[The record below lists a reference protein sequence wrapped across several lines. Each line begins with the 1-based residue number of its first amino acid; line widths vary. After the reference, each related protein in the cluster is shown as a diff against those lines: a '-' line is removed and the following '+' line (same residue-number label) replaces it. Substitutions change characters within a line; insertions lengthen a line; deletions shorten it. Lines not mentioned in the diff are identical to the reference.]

1 MEDLRARLARGEA
14 LVGDGA
20 LGTLVMERGLPPS
33 RPPEWLVL
41 EKPEALVEVARLYV
55 EAGADLVTTDTF
67 GASRLRLAMHGLA
80 GDVERINRRA
90 VECVREAVGGRVYV
104 SASVGPTGRLL
115 APLGDTEPAEAEA
128 GFAEQAVALAAAGA
142 DLFCVETMTDLVEA
156 TCAVRAARAAAPRLP
171 VMATMTFERT
181 PRGFFTVM
189 GVPVER
195 AMRGLAEA
203 GADVVGANCGA
214 GGAEMLDLA
223 REILR
228 HARRPVIVQPNAG
241 LPVTR
246 DGRTVYPETPDTL
259 AGHAR
264 EMLGLGV
271 AIVGGCCGTTPD
283 HVRALRAVVDRRRA
297 RAGPV
302 TGER

>member
-20 LGTLVMERGLPPS
+20 LGTLVMERGLPAS

-128 GFAEQAVALAAAGA
+128 GFAEQAAALAAAGA

-156 TCAVRAARAAAPRLP
+156 TCAVRAARAAVPRLP

-195 AMRGLAEA
+195 AMRGLEEA
-203 GADVVGANCGA
+203 GADVVGRTA
-214 GGAEMLDLA
+214 GREAPRCSTSPA
-223 REILR
+223 RSS
-228 HARRPVIVQPNAG
+228 A
-241 LPVTR
+241 
-246 DGRTVYPETPDTL
+246 TP
-259 AGHAR
+259 
-264 EMLGLGV
+264 
-271 AIVGGCCGTTPD
+271 GGPSSSSPTP
-283 HVRALRAVVDRRRA
+283 AS
-297 RAGPV
+297 P
-302 TGER
+302 